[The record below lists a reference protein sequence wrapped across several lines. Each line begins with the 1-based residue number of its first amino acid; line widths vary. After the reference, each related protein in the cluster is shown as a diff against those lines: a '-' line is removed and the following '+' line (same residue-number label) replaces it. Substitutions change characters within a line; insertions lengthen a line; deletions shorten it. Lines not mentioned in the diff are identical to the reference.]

1 MKQLSDLDDL
11 KPVYD
16 VAVVGAGPSGMA
28 AAAAAAAHDLDVIV
42 LDENP
47 DVGGQ
52 IYRGLRTSPL
62 DRRRILGSTYT
73 RGDEL
78 IREFAQTPS
87 DYLPGA
93 VVWMAS
99 RSLELGISKS
109 RRSRIISSRRI
120 ILATGAF
127 ERAFPI
133 PGWTL
138 PGVLTVGAAQ
148 GLLKSSGVAPLGRF
162 VLAGTGPLLWLF
174 ASQVLS
180 SGHAPVAILDTARRS
195 RQLWASTALPGF
207 LTSEYFPSAIKLIRH
222 VNANIPVIRGVTM
235 LAAEGRASVSRV
247 SYRRAGRPPQSID
260 VDHLLLHQGVVP
272 NAQLSIAAGCAIR
285 WNDRQACWE
294 PVIDQWGETSIESIA
309 IAGDGAGILGAES
322 ASRSGRVCGL
332 DAACKLGRIDT
343 SGRDSAA
350 APIRRELARFARGRR
365 FIDTAFLPDRAFRVA
380 SADTLVCRCEEIRG
394 RQITELL
401 DTHGAIGPNQ
411 LKSFLRCGM
420 GPCQGRQCALTV
432 TEMIAAHRGVSPAV
446 VGSYRLRFPI
456 KPITVAEVASLP
468 QEPCDLRAVVRI

>member
-1 MKQLSDLDDL
+1 MKRLSDLDDL

-16 VAVVGAGPSGMA
+16 VAVVGAGPGGMA
-28 AAAAAAAHDLDVIV
+28 AAGAASAYDLDAIV

-62 DRRRILGSTYT
+62 NRRRILGATYVA
-73 RGDEL
+73 GDEL
-78 IREFAQTPS
+78 IREFAQTRA

-93 VVWMAS
+93 MVWMTS
-99 RSLELGISKS
+99 RSLELGVS
-109 RRSRIISSRRI
+109 RSGRSRIVRARRI

-133 PGWTL
+133 RGWTL

-174 ASQVLS
+174 ASQILS
-180 SGHAPVAILDTARRS
+180 SGHAPVAILDTTPRS
-195 RQLWASTALPGF
+195 RRLWASAALPGF
-207 LTSEYFPSAIKLIRH
+207 LTSEYFPAAIRLTRH
-222 VNANIPVIRGVTM
+222 VSASIPVIRGVTM
-235 LAAEGRASVSRV
+235 LAAEGGASVSRV
-247 SYRRAGRPPQSID
+247 IYQRAGRPPQSID

-272 NAQLSIAAGCAIR
+272 NAQLSIAAGCATQ
-285 WNDRQACWE
+285 WNDRQACWQ
-294 PVIDQWGETSIESIA
+294 PVTDEWGETSVESIA

-322 ASRSGRVCGL
+322 ASRSGRLCGL
-332 DAACKLGRIDT
+332 NAACKLGRIGT
-343 SGRDSAA
+343 SARDSAA
-350 APIRRELARFARGRR
+350 APIRRELKRFARGRR
-365 FIDTAFLPDRAFRVA
+365 FIDMSFLPDRAFRVA
-380 SADTLVCRCEEIRG
+380 SADTLACRCEEVRG

-401 DTHGAIGPNQ
+401 DAHGTIGPNQ

-420 GPCQGRQCALTV
+420 GSCQGRQCALTV
-432 TEMIAAHRGVSPAV
+432 TEMIAAHRGVSPAA

-468 QEPCDLRAVVRI
+468 VEDSDLRAVVRI

>member
-1 MKQLSDLDDL
+1 MRQLSALADL
-11 KPVYD
+11 KPAYD

-28 AAAAAAAHDLDVIV
+28 AAAAAAAYDLDVVV

-47 DVGGQ
+47 DIGGQ

-62 DRRRILGSTYT
+62 DRRRTLGSTYT
-73 RGDEL
+73 TGDEL
-78 IREFAQTPS
+78 MREFAQTHC

-99 RSLELGISKS
+99 RSLELGVSAS
-109 RRSRIISSRRI
+109 GRSRIIRSRRI

-127 ERAFPI
+127 ERPFPI

-162 VLAGTGPLLWLF
+162 ALAGTGPLLWLF
-174 ASQVLS
+174 ASQILS
-180 SGHAPVAILDTARRS
+180 SGHAPVAILDTTRPS
-195 RQLWASTALPGF
+195 RQLWTSMALPGF
-207 LTSEYFPSAIKLIRH
+207 VTSKYFPAAVKLIRQ
-222 VNANIPVIRGVTM
+222 VSANIPVIRGVTM
-235 LAAEGRASVSRV
+235 LAAEGRAGVSRV
-247 SYRRAGRPPQSID
+247 TYRRGARPPQSID
-260 VDHLLLHQGVVP
+260 LDHLLLHQGVAP
-272 NAQLSIAAGCAIR
+272 NAQLSIAAGCATR
-285 WNDRQACWE
+285 WSERQACWH

-322 ASRSGRVCGL
+322 ASRSGRLCGL
-332 DAACKLGRIDT
+332 NAACKLGRIDT
-343 SGRDSAA
+343 GARDSAA
-350 APIRRELARFARGRR
+350 APIRGELTRFARGRR
-365 FIDTAFLPDRAFRVA
+365 FIDMAFLPPRAFRVA
-380 SADTLVCRCEEIRG
+380 SADALVCRCEEIRG

-401 DTHGAIGPNQ
+401 DIHGAIGPNQ

-420 GPCQGRQCALTV
+420 GPCQGRECALTV
-432 TEMIAAHRGVSPAV
+432 TEMIAAHRGVSPEA
-446 VGSYRLRFPI
+446 VGSYRPRFPI

-468 QEPCDLRAVVRI
+468 QEPGDLHAVVRI

>member
-1 MKQLSDLDDL
+1 VNQLLDLDGL

-28 AAAAAAAHDLDVIV
+28 AAAAAAAYDLDVIV
-42 LDENP
+42 LDENS

-62 DRRRILGSTYT
+62 GRRRVLGSTYT
-73 RGDEL
+73 MGDEL
-78 IREFAQTPS
+78 IREFAQTDA

-93 VVWMAS
+93 AVWMAS
-99 RSLELGISKS
+99 RSLEIGVSKS
-109 RRSRIISSRRI
+109 RRSRVIRSRRI

-174 ASQVLS
+174 ASQILS
-180 SGHAPVAILDTARRS
+180 SGHAPVGILDTTRRS
-195 RQLWASTALPGF
+195 RASWMSTALAGF
-207 LTSEYFPSAIKLIRH
+207 LTSEYFPAALKLMRH
-222 VNANIPVIRGVTM
+222 VRANVPVIRGVEM
-235 LAAEGRASVSRV
+235 LAAEGEAGVSRV
-247 SYRRAGRPPQSID
+247 TYRQAGRSAQSID

-272 NAQLSIAAGCAIR
+272 NAQLPIAAGCAIR
-285 WNDRQACWE
+285 WNERQACWH
-294 PVIDQWGETSIESIA
+294 PVIDPWGETSIESIA

-322 ASRSGRVCGL
+322 ASRSGRLCGL
-332 DAACKLGRIDT
+332 NAACKLGRIDT
-343 SGRDSAA
+343 NGRDSAA
-350 APIRRELARFARGRR
+350 APIRRELKRLARGRR
-365 FIDTAFLPDRAFRVA
+365 FIDAAFLPDRAFRVA
-380 SADTLVCRCEEIRG
+380 SADALACRCEEIRG
-394 RQITELL
+394 KQIIELL

-446 VGSYRLRFPI
+446 VGSYRLRFPV

-468 QEPCDLRAVVRI
+468 QEPGDIRAVVRI

>member
-1 MKQLSDLDDL
+1 MQQLADLDDL

-28 AAAAAAAHDLDVIV
+28 AAAAAAAHDLEVIV

-52 IYRGLRTSPL
+52 IYRALRTAPA
-62 DRRRILGSTYT
+62 DRRRILGATYT
-73 RGDEL
+73 SGDEL
-78 IREFAQTPS
+78 IREFARTRA

-93 VVWMAS
+93 MVWMTS
-99 RSLELGISKS
+99 RSLELGISRF
-109 RRSRIISSRRI
+109 RRSRIIKSRRI

-138 PGVLTVGAAQ
+138 PGVLTIGAAQ

-180 SGHAPVAILDTARRS
+180 SGHAPVAILDTTPRS
-195 RQLWASTALPGF
+195 RQWWTSLPGF
-207 LTSEYFPSAIKLIRH
+207 LMSEYFPEAIKLMRH
-222 VNANIPVIRGVTM
+222 VRANIPVIRGIEM
-235 LAAEGRASVSRV
+235 LAADGRAGVSRV
-247 SYRRAGRPPQSID
+247 TYRRAGRRSQSID

-272 NAQLSIAAGCAIR
+272 NAQLPIAAGCTTR
-285 WNDRQACWE
+285 WSDRQACWH
-294 PVIDQWGETSIESIA
+294 PVTDAWGETSIESIA

-322 ASRSGRVCGL
+322 ASRSGRLCGL
-332 DAACKLGRIDT
+332 NAACKLGRIDT
-343 SGRDSAA
+343 SVRDSAA
-350 APIRRELARFARGRR
+350 APIRRELRRFARGRR
-365 FIDTAFLPDRAFRVA
+365 FIDAAFLPDRAFRVA
-380 SADTLVCRCEEIRG
+380 SADTLACRCEEIRG

-401 DTHGAIGPNQ
+401 DTHGDIGPNQ

-432 TEMIAAHRGVSPAV
+432 TEMIAAHRGVSPAA

-468 QEPCDLRAVVRI
+468 QEPEDLRAVVRI